1 MQKPFQFGYL
11 SSKWM
16 HELATKPEAMAAIP
30 ATKVIDTGVEVI
42 ARANVADFRTRLAEM
57 KK

>member
-1 MQKPFQFGYL
+1 
-11 SSKWM
+11 M

-30 ATKVIDTGVEVI
+30 ANKVVDTGVEVI
-42 ARANVADFRTRLAEM
+42 NKANVVDFRTKLAEM